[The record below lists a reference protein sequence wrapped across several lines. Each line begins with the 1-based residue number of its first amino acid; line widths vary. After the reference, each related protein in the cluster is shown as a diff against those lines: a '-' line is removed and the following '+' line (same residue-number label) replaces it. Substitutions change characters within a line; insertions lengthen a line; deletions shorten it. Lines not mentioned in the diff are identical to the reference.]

1 MRLFCSFEEMR
12 SRYDKRESRSE
23 DLNMIS
29 DLRNVIAEQER
40 DLAILNEEKRY
51 YQMELMR
58 LQAMGSSQEHL
69 RNSTDDF
76 LSVDGS
82 NQSLNDTSLE
92 DGPGK
97 NDVYHRS
104 KSLGYKPRLARKV
117 DHKSASSLPG

>member
-1 MRLFCSFEEMR
+1 MR

-58 LQAMGSSQEHL
+58 IQADNQDL
-69 RNSTDDF
+69 ANSNEDF
-76 LSVDGS
+76 LSVGGS
-82 NQSLNDTSLE
+82 NQSLPESSNE
-92 DGPGK
+92 EKYKINK
-97 NDVYHRS
+97 NEMVRS
-104 KSLGYKPRLARKV
+104 KSLGYVSKNSNR
-117 DHKSASSLPG
+117 SLHTLPD